1 MGDCGEDFIGSGDV
15 DLWVGR
21 RGVPRQGEGE
31 HSGHTHARGHRL
43 GGKANWSPT
52 DMFLGEYEHT
62 IDAKGRMAV
71 PARFRG
77 QLQHGAVI
85 SKGMGTCLSVYTMQ
99 RWEEKSA
106 ELVAGKTTEELRDF
120 ERRIYPSASEVE
132 LDGQGRLVIPA
143 KLRTYAGLDSN
154 VTVAGVRDHFEIWD
168 RATWQDYQKRL
179 DEQGNGSPF

>member
-1 MGDCGEDFIGSGDV
+1 VRERNAG
-15 DLWVGR
+15 
-21 RGVPRQGEGE
+21 
-31 HSGHTHARGHRL
+31 
-43 GGKANWSPT
+43 

-77 QLQHGAVI
+77 QLDRGAVI
-85 SKGMGTCLSVYTMQ
+85 SKGMGRCLSVYTMA

-106 ELVAGKTTEELRDF
+106 ALVEGKTDEELRDF

-143 KLRTYAGLDSN
+143 KLRAYAGLSN
-154 VTVAGVRDHFEIWD
+154 EVTVAGVRDHIEIWD
-168 RATWQDYQKRL
+168 RRVWQDYQQRL
-179 DEQGNGSPF
+179 DEEGTGVPF